1 MFSGR
6 LIAVLAASAILLV
19 GCAFPQQGKDAPDEV
34 GGTYY
39 VNGTDS
45 RGTEYGGQ
53 LILTPTDNP
62 DEFAMQWTITG
73 SVQTG
78 MGTWDGTTL
87 DATWSTIEGF
97 APASGTVTYVL
108 EGGDG
113 TLIGE
118 RHMDGLD
125 GVGYEEAFPVRQE

>member
-1 MFSGR
+1 M
-6 LIAVLAASAILLV
+6 LLLV
-19 GCAFPQQGKDAPDEV
+19 GCAFPQQGTDTPNEI

-62 DEFAMQWTITG
+62 DEFAMQWIITG

-78 MGTWDGTTL
+78 IGTWDGTTL
-87 DATWSTIEGF
+87 DATWSTIEEF
-97 APASGTVTYVL
+97 EPASGTAAYTIQ
-108 EGGDG
+108 GDG